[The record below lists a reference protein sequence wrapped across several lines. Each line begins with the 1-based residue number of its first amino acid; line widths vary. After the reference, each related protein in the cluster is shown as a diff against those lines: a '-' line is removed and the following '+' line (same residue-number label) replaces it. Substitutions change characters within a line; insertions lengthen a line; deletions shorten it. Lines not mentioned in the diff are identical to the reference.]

1 MGTRRAWFFVLAF
14 AAILARPALAKCALL
29 YLWLRVPGE
38 AVDPAGCPEAP
49 CEVFVAVEYGDRFQA
64 IGFLDPS
71 GSEWWIPLEP
81 ED

>member
-1 MGTRRAWFFVLAF
+1 MLLLVLGVMVG
-14 AAILARPALAKCALL
+14 RPALAKCALL

-38 AVDPAGCPEAP
+38 ATDPAACVEAP

-71 GSEWWIPLEP
+71 GDQWWIDLEP